1 MFGVVHA
8 MHADGRMG
16 LENLGFSRE
25 RSLLKR
31 NISEG
36 YEEMQRSREE
46 YIVMCDQCDNYQ
58 ARIIETLNNAKIADK
73 GSYRNQPESPTKFE
87 YKIDKR
93 IIEIIRNQD
102 EKTRR
107 KKLGLST
114 PKTLQPKKKETKEIY
129 IAWHKQKNK
138 AKLLK
143 FSQKIF
149 KKLADRDP
157 SKIEQERIKNM
168 VGRNEKSKPGED
180 KKSNKKKKSKQR
192 NEDKKKRRSSS
203 KQTRKKS
210 DAVIDDKL
218 ARRISKLEAA
228 MSNAVIDGEATV
240 TKKKKQKT
248 RDAADGQA
256 QEKSK
261 KAENNDDTEGE
272 KDNGKEVEKK
282 KKKNKKK
289 KKKKKTKWDDV
300 DLKKILKKEKEL
312 KEKLKS

>member
-1 MFGVVHA
+1 
-8 MHADGRMG
+8 MHADDRMG
-16 LENLGFSRE
+16 LENLGFARE

-36 YEEMQRSREE
+36 YEKMQRNREE

-58 ARIIETLNNAKIADK
+58 ARIIETLNDTKIA
-73 GSYRNQPESPTKFE
+73 GEEPHRNQPESPTVFE

-93 IIEIIRNQD
+93 IIEIIRTQD

-114 PKTLQPKKKETKEIY
+114 PKTPQPKKKETKEIY

-168 VGRNEKSKPGED
+168 VGRNEKNKPSEGR
-180 KKSNKKKKSKQR
+180 KSHKKKKSKG
-192 NEDKKKRRSSS
+192 NEEKKKSRSSS
-203 KQTRKKS
+203 KQSRRKS
-210 DAVIDDKL
+210 DALIDDKL
-218 ARRISKLEAA
+218 AKRISKLETA
-228 MSNAVIDGEATV
+228 MSNAVIDGEATTV
-240 TKKKKQKT
+240 KKKKKKKQKT
-248 RDAADGQA
+248 RDGADGEA
-256 QEKSK
+256 RE
-261 KAENNDDTEGE
+261 KAERVQSDDHTKIE
-272 KDNGKEVEKK
+272 KDGGKVLEEKK
-282 KKKNKKK
+282 LKNKKDKKKK

-300 DLKKILKKEKEL
+300 DLKKILKKEEEL

>member
-1 MFGVVHA
+1 MSTDGERHIDLFGIVHA

-36 YEEMQRSREE
+36 YETMQRRREE

-58 ARIIETLNNAKIADK
+58 ARIIETLNNTKVADK
-73 GSYRNQPESPTKFE
+73 EPYRNQPESPTEFE

-93 IIEIIRNQD
+93 IIEIIRKQD

-114 PKTLQPKKKETKEIY
+114 PKTPQPKKKETKEIY

-157 SKIEQERIKNM
+157 SKIEQERIKNIF
-168 VGRNEKSKPGED
+168 GRNEKSKPGEGT
-180 KKSNKKKKSKQR
+180 KSNKKKKSKQR
-192 NEDKKKRRSSS
+192 NEDKKKSRSSS
-203 KQTRKKS
+203 KRNRKKS
-210 DAVIDDKL
+210 DALIDDKL

-248 RDAADGQA
+248 IDAADGQA

-261 KAENNDDTEGE
+261 KAENSDDTESE
-272 KDNGKEVEKK
+272 KDNGRESE
-282 KKKNKKK
+282 
-289 KKKKKTKWDDV
+289 
-300 DLKKILKKEKEL
+300 KKEK
-312 KEKLKS
+312 KEEEEEEEKQMG